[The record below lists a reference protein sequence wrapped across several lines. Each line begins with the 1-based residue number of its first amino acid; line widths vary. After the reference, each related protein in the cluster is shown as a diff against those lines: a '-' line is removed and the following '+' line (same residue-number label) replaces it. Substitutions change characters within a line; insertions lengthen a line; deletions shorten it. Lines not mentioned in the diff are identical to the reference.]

1 MCLDEIEHDKNFSLN
16 TLGFENFH
24 IKMYA
29 DRSMLVDQALCPTFV
44 RYGQSSLMGYCRQQL
59 QIEIPIIA
67 FLAPLIVIP
76 LNFTVVVVI
85 VVSEC
90 TE

>member
-1 MCLDEIEHDKNFSLN
+1 MCLDETEHDKNFSLN

-29 DRSMLVDQALCPTFV
+29 DRSMLPYLCTLWPV
-44 RYGQSSLMGYCRQQL
+44 IIDGLLSSTARVCNSR
-59 QIEIPIIA
+59 IA

-76 LNFTVVVVI
+76 LNFAVVVVI